1 MSAGLDD
8 EVNFASLL
16 RDPLIR
22 LAMDADGVTE
32 QDMIAVMNQLRRSLK
47 AREGDMRS
55 VKP

>member
-8 EVNFASLL
+8 EVSIANLL

-22 LAMDADGVTE
+22 LVMKSDGVTE
-32 QDMIAVMNQLRRSLK
+32 QDMIAVMDQLRRSLK

-55 VKP
+55 VKS

>member
-1 MSAGLDD
+1 MGQ
-8 EVNFASLL
+8 NIASLL

-22 LAMDADGVTE
+22 LVMNSDGVTE

>member
-8 EVNFASLL
+8 GAEFASLL

-22 LAMDADGVTE
+22 LVMNSDGVTE